1 LTEDVFELIFQLQK
15 EHTLQHLEFI
25 WDNLLTVQEMI
36 VEVMVEGIE
45 IMAVEIMAVVVVEE
59 VTVVDDH
66 PTEEATIAEDLRP
79 HIIEAVVVVV
89 VLEGIIVQ
97 DLGHIHPVVIERRQ
111 IEDDVVE
118 I

>member
-1 LTEDVFELIFQLQK
+1 
-15 EHTLQHLEFI
+15 
-25 WDNLLTVQEMI
+25 
-36 VEVMVEGIE
+36 MV
-45 IMAVEIMAVVVVEE
+45 E

-79 HIIEAVVVVV
+79 HIIEAVVV

>member
-1 LTEDVFELIFQLQK
+1 
-15 EHTLQHLEFI
+15 
-25 WDNLLTVQEMI
+25 
-36 VEVMVEGIE
+36 MV
-45 IMAVEIMAVVVVEE
+45 E

-79 HIIEAVVVVV
+79 HIIEAVVVV

>member
-1 LTEDVFELIFQLQK
+1 
-15 EHTLQHLEFI
+15 
-25 WDNLLTVQEMI
+25 
-36 VEVMVEGIE
+36 MV
-45 IMAVEIMAVVVVEE
+45 E

>member
-1 LTEDVFELIFQLQK
+1 
-15 EHTLQHLEFI
+15 
-25 WDNLLTVQEMI
+25 M
-36 VEVMVEGIE
+36 
-45 IMAVEIMAVVVVEE
+45 
-59 VTVVDDH
+59 VVDDH

-79 HIIEAVVVVV
+79 HIIEAVVVV

>member
-1 LTEDVFELIFQLQK
+1 MTEDVFELIFQLQK

-25 WDNLLTVQEMI
+25 WDNLLTAEGMTEIGVMVVMVMVV
-36 VEVMVEGIE
+36 VEVM
-45 IMAVEIMAVVVVEE
+45 
-59 VTVVDDH
+59 VVDDH

-79 HIIEAVVVVV
+79 HIIEVVVV

>member
-1 LTEDVFELIFQLQK
+1 
-15 EHTLQHLEFI
+15 
-25 WDNLLTVQEMI
+25 
-36 VEVMVEGIE
+36 MV
-45 IMAVEIMAVVVVEE
+45 E

-79 HIIEAVVVVV
+79 HIIEAVVVV

-118 I
+118 ILKNHYDNYTYNNKDF